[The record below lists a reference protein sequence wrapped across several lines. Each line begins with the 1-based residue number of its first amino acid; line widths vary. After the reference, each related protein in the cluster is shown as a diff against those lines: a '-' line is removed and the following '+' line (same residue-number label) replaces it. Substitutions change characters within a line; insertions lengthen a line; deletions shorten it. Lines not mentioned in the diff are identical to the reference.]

1 MIASQYLKTE
11 NISRIISD
19 FRLKSPI
26 SYIVWEDFIDEDI
39 YKSIEREILAEA
51 YVDAREHND
60 IHRNNK
66 SILLRGK
73 YLQKLFDFFESTT
86 FEKYLSLFVWEKI
99 KQEFY
104 VDRSKIASL
113 MWEDFLW
120 AAAQIYE
127 QGDFFDWHIDGPI
140 EKGSLGAFIYYLG
153 GYEWE
158 WQQSYGGN
166 LELWMQNKAG
176 NIEAYTTI
184 PYKKN
189 TLVFI
194 AVSPTAY
201 HRVTKMQSNMLR
213 LSIQSTIMKQ

>member
-86 FEKYLSLFVWEKI
+86 FEKYLSLFV
-99 KQEFY
+99 
-104 VDRSKIASL
+104 
-113 MWEDFLW
+113 
-120 AAAQIYE
+120 
-127 QGDFFDWHIDGPI
+127 
-140 EKGSLGAFIYYLG
+140 
-153 GYEWE
+153 
-158 WQQSYGGN
+158 
-166 LELWMQNKAG
+166 
-176 NIEAYTTI
+176 
-184 PYKKN
+184 
-189 TLVFI
+189 
-194 AVSPTAY
+194 
-201 HRVTKMQSNMLR
+201 
-213 LSIQSTIMKQ
+213 